1 MRREKEHYGGR
12 KTLKTFLFFQ
22 VFYISLHRCNV
33 LFMSKREKV
42 IRRAAEMISE
52 LGVKSLRVDD
62 LACDL
67 GISKRTLYEMF
78 GDKEQ
83 LLYFSVKDIMQRE
96 ADEIQTVVSVEQSG
110 IPVLFDI
117 FDAMMSRS
125 AVRKRIME
133 NLAKFYP
140 ELYERIMTETRDYG
154 LGILRKKL
162 NDLVAEGLISEMV
175 NIDLSITMFYYTSM
189 GFMRRHGRLVLPNG
203 VTELE
208 AIRYTIVNFFRGIA
222 TLKGVAQIDEYLAH
236 KAASNGK

>member
-1 MRREKEHYGGR
+1 
-12 KTLKTFLFFQ
+12 
-22 VFYISLHRCNV
+22 
-33 LFMSKREKV
+33 
-42 IRRAAEMISE
+42 MIAD

-62 LACDL
+62 LASDL

-83 LLYFSVKDIMQRE
+83 LLYHSIKEILQSE
-96 ADEIQTVVSVEQSG
+96 AVEIQTKVAAEQSG
-110 IPVLFDI
+110 IPALFDI

-140 ELYERIMTETRDYG
+140 ALYERVMTENRDYG
-154 LGILRKKL
+154 LAILRQKL
-162 NDLVAEGLISEMV
+162 NSLVKEGLISEIV

-189 GFMRRHGRLVLPNG
+189 GLMRRHGRLVLPDG

-208 AIRYTIVNFFRGIA
+208 AFRYTIMNFFRGIA
-222 TLKGVAQIDEYLAH
+222 TVKGVEQIDAYI
-236 KAASNGK
+236 ASKNRS